1 MWVAKFALTEQLPL
15 EWEECAAA
23 AHHVGGARPL
33 HPPLSSSS
41 AAAAASASA
50 SAYAVVTVA
59 VDEFLI
65 VTLAFLCV
73 KKINRFQKKVKRQKQ
88 HQHE

>member
-1 MWVAKFALTEQLPL
+1 
-15 EWEECAAA
+15 
-23 AHHVGGARPL
+23 
-33 HPPLSSSS
+33 
-41 AAAAASASA
+41 
-50 SAYAVVTVA
+50 
-59 VDEFLI
+59 LI